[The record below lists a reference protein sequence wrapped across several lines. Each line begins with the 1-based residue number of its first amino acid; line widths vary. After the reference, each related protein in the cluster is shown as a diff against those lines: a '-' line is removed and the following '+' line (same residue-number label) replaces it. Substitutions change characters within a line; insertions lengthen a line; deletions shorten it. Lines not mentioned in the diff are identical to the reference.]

1 MVGSGGVVDVKLCN
15 KGLKDNGGVELD
27 NMVVKDSV
35 GLNSDVTRLSFTTGY
50 RP

>member
-1 MVGSGGVVDVKLCN
+1 MSSCAIRGSRTM
-15 KGLKDNGGVELD
+15 GVELD

-35 GLNSDVTRLSFTTGY
+35 GLNSDVMHLSFTTGY